1 MATVAAPKAPP
12 KRRRGGMRILVVL
25 ALVLILIVAGVIWLN
40 VAAQAQVNVSGILT
54 VYQPNVSTAHG
65 GGPYTAATPHL
76 AIQAGNSVQTDAK
89 GLVSVN
95 LPDRT
100 VSALAHNTTL
110 TQNSAQLT
118 NGGN

>member
-12 KRRRGGMRILVVL
+12 KRRLGGMRILVVL

-54 VYQPNVSTAHG
+54 VYQPNVSTAPG

-76 AIQAGNSVQTDAK
+76 VVQAGDSVQTDAQ
-89 GLVSVN
+89 GLGAVN
-95 LPDRT
+95 LPDGTGTRPP
-100 VSALAHNTTL
+100 HHPTL
-110 TQNSAQLT
+110 TPHS
-118 NGGN
+118 